1 MDISKFKEPIVSVT
15 WLQENIENPNL
26 VILDASIPKAGQTED
41 SLTDEM
47 IEGAR
52 FIDLKTRWAKSG
64 DVFPNTML
72 EPIPFQEAARQLG
85 INNDSII
92 IAYDEHGIY
101 SSARAW
107 YMFKAMGHQN
117 IAVLDGGL
125 PAWSAENL
133 PTQAKNSY
141 EGEPGNFT
149 STFSASYFKN
159 YPEVLEQLDDPGK
172 LVLDARAND
181 RFLGLTAE
189 PRKSL
194 RSGHIPNSENLPF
207 GDLENKGKMKSKE
220 ELEALFSAVVKND
233 QELIFSCG
241 SGITA
246 CVLALG
252 AEMTGRKNISVYD
265 GSWTEWGSL
274 PNLPVD

>member
-1 MDISKFKEPIVSVT
+1 MDILDLKEPIVSVT
-15 WLQENIENPNL
+15 WLKENIDNPNL
-26 VILDASIPKAGQTED
+26 VILDASMPKAGQTED

-52 FIDLKTRWAKSG
+52 FMDLKNRWAQAGS
-64 DVFPNTML
+64 VFPNTML
-72 EPIPFQEAARQLG
+72 KADKFEGVARQSG
-85 INNDSII
+85 INNDSILI
-92 IAYDEHGIY
+92 VYDEHGIY

-107 YMFKAMGHQN
+107 YLFKAMGHQN

-133 PTQAKNSY
+133 PSQAKDSY
-141 EGEPGNFT
+141 QGEPGNFT
-149 STFSASYFKN
+149 STFSASFFKN
-159 YPEVLEQLDDPGK
+159 YPEVLAQLNDPTK

-181 RFLGLTAE
+181 RFLGLKAE
-189 PRKSL
+189 PRPGL
-194 RSGHIPNSENLPF
+194 RSGHIPNSKNLPF
-207 GDLENKGKMKSKE
+207 GDLENKGRMKSKE
-220 ELEALFSAVVKND
+220 ELEALFSAVVKDD

-252 AEMTGRKNISVYD
+252 AEITGRNNISVYD

-274 PNLPVD
+274 PDLPVE

>member
-1 MDISKFKEPIVSVT
+1 MDILDLKEPIVSVT
-15 WLQENIENPNL
+15 WLKENIQNPNL
-26 VILDASIPKAGQTED
+26 LILDASIPKAGQSAD

-52 FIDLKTRWAKSG
+52 FMDLKTQWAKSG

-72 EPIPFQEAARQLG
+72 EPTPFREAARQLG

-92 IAYDEHGIY
+92 IVYDEHGIY

-117 IAVLDGGL
+117 IAVLNGGL
-125 PAWSAENL
+125 PAWKAENL

-141 EGEPGNFT
+141 QGEPGDFT
-149 STFSASYFKN
+149 SALTVSYFKN

-189 PRKSL
+189 PRKGL

-207 GDLENKGKMKSKE
+207 GELENEGKMKSKE

-252 AEMTGRKNISVYD
+252 AEITGRKNISVYD